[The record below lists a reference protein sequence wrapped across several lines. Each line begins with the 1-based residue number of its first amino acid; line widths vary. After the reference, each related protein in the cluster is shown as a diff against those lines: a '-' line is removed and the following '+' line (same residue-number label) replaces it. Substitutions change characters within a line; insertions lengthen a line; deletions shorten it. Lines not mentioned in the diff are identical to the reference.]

1 MPLFLPASTHLA
13 AAPPS
18 PGSAPASLVTTP
30 AGSSGEPGAAETNGL
45 GSTITPSAPKA
56 QSLDLIKGSSPDQ
69 RSTPEQRR
77 PLDLPKVPELKQASP
92 DGRGRQDAATTA
104 TPFTIRGSG
113 SGQPSYSQL
122 LQDLTAGR
130 VREMILSPRQ
140 GVVDV
145 TYRDGRS
152 REVAVFNDNQL
163 LLRTAEQAR
172 VPLTVRDEQ
181 RDEAMAGLL
190 GNLLLVV
197 LLLGGLTLLIRRSAQ
212 VANRALGFGRSQP
225 RLQAEGAV
233 AVHFEDVAGIGEAK
247 EELQEVVSFLR
258 APERFTAIG
267 AKIPKGVLLI
277 GPPGTGKTLLARAIA
292 GEAGVP
298 FFSMAA
304 SEFVEMFVGVGAS
317 RVRDLFRQAKAKAPC
332 IIFID
337 EIDAVGR
344 QRGAGIGGGNDER
357 EQTLNQLLTEMDG
370 FEENSGVILLAATNR
385 PDVLDSALM
394 RPGRFDRRIS
404 VDLPDRKGREDI
416 LSVHARSRPLAESV
430 CLADWAARTPG
441 FSGADLSN
449 LLNEAAILT
458 ARRHQER
465 IDDASIGDA
474 LERITMGLTAAPLQ
488 DSAKKR
494 LIAYHEVG
502 HALLTT
508 LVPRAD
514 RLDKVT
520 LLPRAGGVGGFART
534 MPDEDILDSGLISK
548 AYLRARLVVV
558 LGGRAAE
565 IVVFGPSEVTQGA
578 AGDLQM
584 VSRICRE
591 MVTRYGFSSLGPV
604 ALEADAGQVFL
615 GRDWIRSDAPYS
627 SRTGKQIDQQ
637 VRTLARLALEQALAV
652 LRPRRDLVDRLV
664 ERLISEETIA
674 GDSFRAS
681 VAAWE
686 AEHPQLPPVP
696 SQLDSLLA
704 DQPAGEANVEA
715 TQVGV

>member
-1 MPLFLPASTHLA
+1 MGTTSTQ
-13 AAPPS
+13 PQPS
-18 PGSAPASLVTTP
+18 PTPEGTPQKVQAQGVRPADTGTEPTAEKPGTINASPRSGDAKTGARP
-30 AGSSGEPGAAETNGL
+30 AGKEEVRQQPFSIGGGGGAT
-45 GSTITPSAPKA
+45 
-56 QSLDLIKGSSPDQ
+56 
-69 RSTPEQRR
+69 
-77 PLDLPKVPELKQASP
+77 
-92 DGRGRQDAATTA
+92 
-104 TPFTIRGSG
+104 
-113 SGQPSYSQL
+113 PSYSQL
-122 LQDLTAGR
+122 LQDLSSGR
-130 VREMILSPRQ
+130 VKDLLLSPRQ
-140 GVVDV
+140 GVVDA
-145 TYRDGRS
+145 TYRDGRN
-152 REVAVFNDNQL
+152 VQVPVFNDNQL
-163 LLRTAEQAR
+163 LIRTATQSQ

-190 GNLLLVV
+190 GNLLLVM
-197 LLLGGLTLLIRRSAQ
+197 LLLTGLTLLIRRSSQ

-225 RLQAEGAV
+225 RLQAEGSV
-233 AVHFEDVAGIGEAK
+233 GVHFEDVAGIGEAK
-247 EELQEVVSFLR
+247 EELQEVVTFLR
-258 APERFTAIG
+258 SPERFTSVG
-267 AKIPKGVLLI
+267 AKIPKGVLLV
-277 GPPGTGKTLLARAIA
+277 GPPGTGKTLLAKAIA

-394 RPGRFDRRIS
+394 RPGRFDRRIT

-416 LSVHARSRPLAESV
+416 LSVHARSRPLADSV
-430 CLADWAARTPG
+430 SLADWASRTPG

-458 ARRHQER
+458 ARRQQDR
-465 IDDASIGDA
+465 IDDAAIGDA

-508 LVPRAD
+508 LLPNAD
-514 RLDKVT
+514 KLDKVT

-534 MPDEDILDSGLISK
+534 MPDEDIIDSGLISK
-548 AYLRARLVVV
+548 AYLRSRLVVV

-604 ALEADAGQVFL
+604 ALESDAGQVFL
-615 GRDWIRSDAPYS
+615 GRDWIRPEAPPYS
-627 SRTGKQIDQQ
+627 SRTGSQIDAQ
-637 VRTLARLALEQALAV
+637 VRKLAAAALEQALAV
-652 LRPRRDLVDRLV
+652 LRPRRQLLDRLV
-664 ERLISEETIA
+664 EHLIAEETIN
-674 GDSFRAS
+674 GEEFRAL
-681 VAAWE
+681 VAEWE
-686 AEHPQLPPVP
+686 SENPQLSGV
-696 SQLDSLLA
+696 SAQLSSLLTPEASPEA
-704 DQPAGEANVEA
+704 DVEA
-715 TQVGV
+715 AKVGV

>member
-1 MPLFLPASTHLA
+1 MDRLPQVTKTGG
-13 AAPPS
+13 PS
-18 PGSAPASLVTTP
+18 QAPAAFSI
-30 AGSSGEPGAAETNGL
+30 GGGGAAT
-45 GSTITPSAPKA
+45 
-56 QSLDLIKGSSPDQ
+56 
-69 RSTPEQRR
+69 
-77 PLDLPKVPELKQASP
+77 
-92 DGRGRQDAATTA
+92 
-104 TPFTIRGSG
+104 
-113 SGQPSYSQL
+113 PSYSQL
-122 LQDLTAGR
+122 LQDLSAGR
-130 VREMILSPRQ
+130 VRDLLLSPRQ
-140 GVVDV
+140 GLVDV

-152 REVAVFNDNQL
+152 VEVPVFSDNQL
-163 LLRTAEQAR
+163 LIRTATQAR

-181 RDEAMAGLL
+181 RDEAVAGLV
-190 GNLLLVV
+190 GNLLLV
-197 LLLGGLTLLIRRSAQ
+197 LLLLTGLTLLIRRSAQ
-212 VANRALGFGRSQP
+212 VANKALGFARSQP
-225 RLQAEGAV
+225 RIQPEGSGP
-233 AVHFEDVAGIGEAK
+233 VHFEDVAGIGEAK
-247 EELQEVVSFLR
+247 EELQEVVTFLKT
-258 APERFTAIG
+258 PERFTSVG
-267 AKIPKGVLLI
+267 AKIPKGVLLV
-277 GPPGTGKTLLARAIA
+277 GPPGTGKTLLAKAIA

-394 RPGRFDRRIS
+394 RPGRFDRRIT

-416 LSVHARSRPLAESV
+416 LAVHARSRPLADSV
-430 CLADWAARTPG
+430 SLADWASRTPG

-458 ARRHQER
+458 ARRHQDR
-465 IDDASIGDA
+465 IDDGAIGDA

-494 LIAYHEVG
+494 LIAYHEIG

-508 LVPRAD
+508 LLPKAD

-534 MPDEDILDSGLISK
+534 MPDEDILDSGLISR
-548 AYLRARLVVV
+548 AYLRARLVVL

-578 AGDLQM
+578 SGDLQM
-584 VSRICRE
+584 VSGICRE

-615 GRDWIRSDAPYS
+615 GRDWIRSEAPYS
-627 SRTGKQIDQQ
+627 SRTGSEIDAQ
-637 VRTLARLALEQALAV
+637 VRRLAVAALEQALAV
-652 LRPRRDLVDRLV
+652 LRPRRELMDRLV
-664 ERLISEETIA
+664 ERLIAEETIS
-674 GDSFRAS
+674 GESFRS
-681 VAAWE
+681 TVERWE
-686 AEHPQLPPVP
+686 AENPQLALSAV
-696 SQLDSLLA
+696 QLAS
-704 DQPAGEANVEA
+704 VEA
-715 TQVGV
+715 GQAAGKADVEAAQVGV

>member
-1 MPLFLPASTHLA
+1 MATTSTQ
-13 AAPPS
+13 PQPS
-18 PGSAPASLVTTP
+18 PTPEGTAQKVQVQGVRPADPATDPTAVKSGAINASPRSGDAKNGARP
-30 AGSSGEPGAAETNGL
+30 AGKEDVRQQPFSIGGGGGA
-45 GSTITPSAPKA
+45 TPSH
-56 QSLDLIKGSSPDQ
+56 
-69 RSTPEQRR
+69 
-77 PLDLPKVPELKQASP
+77 
-92 DGRGRQDAATTA
+92 
-104 TPFTIRGSG
+104 
-113 SGQPSYSQL
+113 SQL
-122 LQDLTAGR
+122 LQDLSSGR
-130 VREMILSPRQ
+130 VKDLLLSPRQ
-140 GVVDV
+140 GVVDA
-145 TYRDGRS
+145 TYRDGRN
-152 REVAVFNDNQL
+152 VQVPVFNDNQL
-163 LLRTAEQAR
+163 LIRTATQAQ

-190 GNLLLVV
+190 GNLLLVM
-197 LLLGGLTLLIRRSAQ
+197 LLLTGLTLLIRRSSQ

-225 RLQAEGAV
+225 RLQAEGSV

-247 EELQEVVSFLR
+247 EELQEVVTFLR
-258 APERFTAIG
+258 SPERFTSVG
-267 AKIPKGVLLI
+267 AKIPKGVLLV
-277 GPPGTGKTLLARAIA
+277 GPPGTGKTLLAKAIA

-394 RPGRFDRRIS
+394 RPGRFDRRIT

-416 LSVHARSRPLAESV
+416 LSVHARSRPLADSV
-430 CLADWAARTPG
+430 SLADWASRTPG

-458 ARRHQER
+458 ARRQQNR
-465 IDDASIGDA
+465 IDDAAIGDA

-508 LVPRAD
+508 LLPNAD
-514 RLDKVT
+514 KLDKVT

-534 MPDEDILDSGLISK
+534 MPDEDIIDSGLISK
-548 AYLRARLVVV
+548 AYLHSRLVVV

-604 ALEADAGQVFL
+604 ALESDAGQVFL
-615 GRDWIRSDAPYS
+615 GRDWIRPEAPPYS
-627 SRTGKQIDQQ
+627 SRTGSQIDAQ
-637 VRTLARLALEQALAV
+637 VRKLAAAALEQALAV
-652 LRPRRDLVDRLV
+652 LRPRRQLLDRLV
-664 ERLISEETIA
+664 EHLIAEETIN
-674 GDSFRAS
+674 GEEFRAL
-681 VAAWE
+681 VAEWE
-686 AEHPQLPPVP
+686 SENPQLSGV
-696 SQLDSLLA
+696 SAQLSSLLTPEASPEA
-704 DQPAGEANVEA
+704 DVEA
-715 TQVGV
+715 AKVGV

>member
-1 MPLFLPASTHLA
+1 VPSAESLRRA
-13 AAPPS
+13 AAPHPER
-18 PGSAPASLVTTP
+18 A
-30 AGSSGEPGAAETNGL
+30 
-45 GSTITPSAPKA
+45 KA
-56 QSLDLIKGSSPDQ
+56 
-69 RSTPEQRR
+69 
-77 PLDLPKVPELKQASP
+77 
-92 DGRGRQDAATTA
+92 
-104 TPFTIRGSG
+104 FTIRGSADDT
-113 SGQPSYSQL
+113 PSYSQL
-122 LQDLTAGR
+122 LQDLAAGR
-130 VREMILSPRQ
+130 VKDLLLSPRQ

-145 TYRDGRS
+145 TYRDGHTA
-152 REVAVFNDNQL
+152 EVAVFNDNQL

-181 RDEAMAGLL
+181 RDEAVAGLL

-197 LLLGGLTLLIRRSAQ
+197 LLLSGLALLIRRSAQ

-225 RLQAEGAV
+225 RVQPEGSV
-233 AVHFEDVAGIGEAK
+233 PVHFEDVAGIGEAK
-247 EELQEVVSFLR
+247 EELQEVVTFLR
-258 APERFTAIG
+258 SPERFTSIG
-267 AKIPKGVLLI
+267 AKIPKGVLLV

-385 PDVLDSALM
+385 PDVLDAALM
-394 RPGRFDRRIS
+394 RPGRFDRRIT
-404 VDLPDRKGREDI
+404 VDLPDRKGREEI
-416 LSVHARSRPLAESV
+416 LAVHARSRPLADAVS
-430 CLADWAARTPG
+430 LSDWASRTPG

-458 ARRHQER
+458 ARRQQER
-465 IDDASIGDA
+465 IDEAALGDA

-508 LVPRAD
+508 LVPQAD

-534 MPDEDILDSGLISK
+534 MPDEDILDSGLISR
-548 AYLRARLVVV
+548 AYLSARLVVV

-578 AGDLQM
+578 AGDLDM
-584 VSRICRE
+584 VARIARE

-604 ALEADAGQVFL
+604 ALESDAGQVFL
-615 GRDWIRSDAPYS
+615 GRDWIRSDAHYS
-627 SRTGKQIDQQ
+627 NRTGRAIDQQ
-637 VRTLARLALEQALAV
+637 VRALACQALDQAISL
-652 LRPRRDLVDRLV
+652 LRPRRALIDRLV
-664 ERLISEETIA
+664 ERLIVEETIA
-674 GDSFRAS
+674 GDSFRA
-681 VAAWE
+681 VVEAWE
-686 AEHPQLPPVP
+686 AEHPQLDAATAGSSA
-696 SQLDSLLA
+696 SQA
-704 DQPAGEANVEA
+704 AGELDVEA
-715 TQVGV
+715 AQVGV

>member
-1 MPLFLPASTHLA
+1 VGTTSTQPKLQ
-13 AAPPS
+13 PPS
-18 PGSAPASLVTTP
+18 SPAGTTAETAEAQGVRPQASPETPAGKSGMVVQSPRSGEGGSAPRP
-30 AGSSGEPGAAETNGL
+30 AAKVQR
-45 GSTITPSAPKA
+45 PSHPFSIAGGTAP
-56 QSLDLIKGSSPDQ
+56 
-69 RSTPEQRR
+69 T
-77 PLDLPKVPELKQASP
+77 
-92 DGRGRQDAATTA
+92 
-104 TPFTIRGSG
+104 
-113 SGQPSYSQL
+113 YSQL
-122 LQDLTAGR
+122 LQDLQSGR
-130 VREMILSPRQ
+130 VKELLLSPRQ

-145 TYRDGRS
+145 TYRNGRS
-152 REVAVFNDNQL
+152 VQVPVFNDNQL
-163 LLRTAEQAR
+163 LIRTATQAQ

-181 RDEAMAGLL
+181 KDEALAGLA

-197 LLLGGLTLLIRRSAQ
+197 LLLTGLTLLIRRSSQ

-225 RLQAEGAV
+225 RLQAEGSV

-247 EELQEVVSFLR
+247 EELQEVVTFLR
-258 APERFTAIG
+258 SPERFTSVG
-267 AKIPKGVLLI
+267 AKIPKGVLLV
-277 GPPGTGKTLLARAIA
+277 GPPGTGKTLLAKAIA

-385 PDVLDSALM
+385 PDVLDAALM
-394 RPGRFDRRIS
+394 RPGRFDRRIT

-416 LSVHARSRPLAESV
+416 LSVHARSRPLADTVS
-430 CLADWAARTPG
+430 LADWAARTPG

-458 ARRHQER
+458 ARRQQDR
-465 IDDASIGDA
+465 IDDAAIGDA

-508 LVPRAD
+508 LLPNAD

-548 AYLRARLVVV
+548 AYLRSRLVVV

-604 ALEADAGQVFL
+604 ALESDAGQVFL
-615 GRDWIRSDAPYS
+615 GRDWFRPESHAYS
-627 SRTGKQIDQQ
+627 SRTGSQIDAQ
-637 VRTLARLALEQALAV
+637 VRQLAAGALDQALAV
-652 LRPRRDLVDRLV
+652 LRPRRELLDRLV
-664 ERLISEETIA
+664 EHLITEETINGEA
-674 GDSFRAS
+674 FRDL
-681 VAAWE
+681 VAQWE
-686 AEHPQLPPVP
+686 SENPQLSGMPL
-696 SQLDSLLA
+696 QLSSLLA
-704 DQPAGEANVEA
+704 TEATPEADVEA
-715 TQVGV
+715 AKVGV

>member
-1 MPLFLPASTHLA
+1 MGTTSTQ
-13 AAPPS
+13 PQPS
-18 PGSAPASLVTTP
+18 PTPEGTPQKVQAQGVRPADTGTEPTAEKPGTINASPRSGDAKTGARP
-30 AGSSGEPGAAETNGL
+30 AGKEEVRQQPFSIGGGGGAT
-45 GSTITPSAPKA
+45 
-56 QSLDLIKGSSPDQ
+56 
-69 RSTPEQRR
+69 
-77 PLDLPKVPELKQASP
+77 
-92 DGRGRQDAATTA
+92 
-104 TPFTIRGSG
+104 
-113 SGQPSYSQL
+113 PSYSQL
-122 LQDLTAGR
+122 LQDLSSGR
-130 VREMILSPRQ
+130 VKDLLLSPRQ
-140 GVVDV
+140 GVVDA
-145 TYRDGRS
+145 TYRDGRN
-152 REVAVFNDNQL
+152 VQVPVFNDNQL
-163 LLRTAEQAR
+163 LIRTATQAQ

-190 GNLLLVV
+190 GNLLLVM
-197 LLLGGLTLLIRRSAQ
+197 LLLTGLTLLIRRSSQ

-225 RLQAEGAV
+225 RLQAEGSV
-233 AVHFEDVAGIGEAK
+233 GVHFEDVAGIGEAK
-247 EELQEVVSFLR
+247 EELQEVVTFLR
-258 APERFTAIG
+258 SPERFTSVG
-267 AKIPKGVLLI
+267 AKIPKGVLLV
-277 GPPGTGKTLLARAIA
+277 GPPGTGKTLLAKAIA

-394 RPGRFDRRIS
+394 RPGRFDRRIT

-416 LSVHARSRPLAESV
+416 LSVHARSRPLADSV
-430 CLADWAARTPG
+430 SLADWASRTPG

-458 ARRHQER
+458 ARRQQNR
-465 IDDASIGDA
+465 IDDAAIGDA

-508 LVPRAD
+508 LLPNAD
-514 RLDKVT
+514 KLDKVT

-534 MPDEDILDSGLISK
+534 MPDEDIIDSGLISK
-548 AYLRARLVVV
+548 AYLHSRLVVV

-604 ALEADAGQVFL
+604 ALESDAGQVFL
-615 GRDWIRSDAPYS
+615 GRDWIRPEAPPYS
-627 SRTGKQIDQQ
+627 SRTGSQIDAQ
-637 VRTLARLALEQALAV
+637 VRKLAAAALEQALAV
-652 LRPRRDLVDRLV
+652 LRPRRQLLDRLV
-664 ERLISEETIA
+664 EHLIAEETIN
-674 GDSFRAS
+674 GEEFRAL
-681 VAAWE
+681 VAEWE
-686 AEHPQLPPVP
+686 SENPQLSGV
-696 SQLDSLLA
+696 SAQLSSLLTPEASPEA
-704 DQPAGEANVEA
+704 DVEA
-715 TQVGV
+715 AKVGV